1 MARISTTEA
10 NQALSTTGWGFVSL
24 HSTDPTTSGATGELT
39 GGSPVY
45 ARVAVTWN
53 APASGSVTNSNPL
66 TFNFPANATAAYFG
80 VWSAS
85 TAGTYYIGGAL
96 NGGTPIVNGTSQGT
110 ITIASAAIT
119 VTAS

>member
-24 HSTDPTTSGATGELT
+24 HTADPTTT
-39 GGSPVY
+39 GGSEVTGGTY

-53 APASGSVTNSNPL
+53 AASGGTVTNSNAL
-66 TFNFPANATAAYFG
+66 SINLPASTTASYFG
-80 VWSAS
+80 IWSAS
-85 TAGTYYIGGAL
+85 SAGTYYIGGAL
-96 NGGTPIVNGTSQGT
+96 SPSVTTGASAGIV
-110 ITIASAAIT
+110 TIAIGAIS